1 MSKHTQILFI
11 AMISLFAVS
20 CSSSRPI
27 VSPVLF
33 DDIKAAKPINATM
46 VRYDDPKIRK
56 WRWLGTY
63 PQRWDLVV
71 FHDPSDRSRLFLAR
85 VIGQPGETLEIRA
98 GKVQING
105 AELKLPLELTTSNYP
120 SVLNKAGTIKQVI
133 QDDHYYLLSDTG
145 AGKQDSREIGTVL
158 VWDIIGR
165 LKERS

>member
-11 AMISLFAVS
+11 AMISLFAAG
-20 CSSSRPI
+20 CSTSRPI
-27 VSPVLF
+27 VSPALF
-33 DDIKAAKPINATM
+33 DDVKTAEPIKATM
-46 VRYDDPKIRK
+46 IRYDDPKIRK

-85 VIGQPGETLEIRA
+85 VIGLPGETLEIRA
-98 GKVQING
+98 GKIRINDT
-105 AELKLPLELTTSNYP
+105 ELKLPMELATANYP
-120 SVLNKAGTIKQVI
+120 RVLNRAGTIKQEI

-145 AGKQDSREIGTVL
+145 ARQQDSREIGTVL

-165 LKERS
+165 LKEPG